1 MNVKRMKKV
10 AVVFLTLLLACS
22 FTVPALAAQ
31 KPGSEIV
38 PLWDG
43 IYSINLTLSFA
54 NGVGTATGVARK
66 MAAAESISGVLTV
79 YQQSGNDWIA
89 IAEWSGSKRIG
100 SLGMG
105 GDFAVVQ
112 GATYKAVFT
121 VTAYINGVAETETF
135 EDIQT
140 YI

>member
-22 FTVPALAAQ
+22 FTLPAFAAQ
-31 KPGSEIV
+31 KPGSDIE
-38 PLWDG
+38 PQWEG
-43 IYSINLTLSFA
+43 IATMGLTLAFP
-54 NGVGTATGVARK
+54 NEVGSVAGVARK
-66 MAAAESISGVLTV
+66 MTAAESISGVLTV

-100 SLGMG
+100 SLAIG

-121 VTAYINGVAETETF
+121 VTAYINGTTETVSF
-135 EDIQT
+135 EDIKP
-140 YI
+140 YN